1 MPFTFA
7 HPAAVLPLRRSKY
20 LQTVP
25 LIIGSLVPD
34 VPYYFPARFGQLL
47 AETHTL
53 HGSFA
58 VDVPLGMVLLIA
70 TLLLKDPLAV
80 LLPGRARALFLHSV
94 ERFSVQPFRWPLSVL
109 SLLIG
114 SWTHIAWD
122 SLTHADGRTVA
133 HVHALGASISLLG
146 WDTEVYH
153 LLQYLSSILGL
164 AVLAYWLRGLL
175 LRAREPTDRELLGPR
190 TRWLTLMLITIT
202 AVVVGGSHAFHHWD
216 MGSSYYKLGFLLLTR
231 TIAWFAALY
240 LAVGLAVSFN
250 KRVIPEP
257 AN

>member
-7 HPAAVLPLRRSKY
+7 HPAAVLPLRRFKY

-25 LIIGSLVPD
+25 LVIGSLVPD
-34 VPYYFPARFGQLL
+34 VPYYFPARFGQML

-58 VDVPLGMVLLIA
+58 VDVPLGMVLLVM

-80 LLPGRARALFLHSV
+80 LLPGRARALFLHSL
-94 ERFSVQPFRWPLSVL
+94 ERFSAQPFHWPIAVVSI
-109 SLLIG
+109 LIG

-122 SLTHADGRTVA
+122 SFTHTGGWTAA
-133 HVHALGASISLLG
+133 HVPALRASISLLG
-146 WDTEVYH
+146 WDTTVCH

-175 LRAREPTDRELLGPR
+175 LRMPEPKDRELLRPR
-190 TRWLTLMLITIT
+190 TRWLALTLICVT
-202 AVVVGGSHAFHHWD
+202 AVVVGGLHAYHHWD
-216 MGSSYYKLGFLLLTR
+216 MLSYYRLGYLLLTR
-231 TIAWFAALY
+231 IIAWFAALY
-240 LAVGLAVSFN
+240 LAVGLGVSFN
-250 KRVIPEP
+250 KRVLPEP
-257 AN
+257 VN